1 MYFMLFEEEQMKKT
15 RLYSCKEACEVV
27 EGLTEYMFRKLVSD
41 GTLASVRLGRNIMVP
56 EESLFRLVYGDE
68 NNTTRTTSESETD
81 EKTFLG
87 YKMF

>member
-56 EESLFRLVYGDE
+56 
-68 NNTTRTTSESETD
+68 
-81 EKTFLG
+81 
-87 YKMF
+87 